1 MRLGQEVGQVRVRKA
16 GQVTLNA
23 IYIDVEGM
31 LSYVQLVGDFTKSEA
46 LGLVDMSKV
55 KELETL
61 LFGDNIPLEVVSKH
75 LMFMLRTEIFSPT
88 CLITFLY
95 ATRVGIVY
103 SAWVNLAFG
112 RKMLVQ

>member
-1 MRLGQEVGQVRVRKA
+1 
-16 GQVTLNA
+16 VTLNA

-61 LFGDNIPLEVVSKH
+61 LFGDNIPLEVRHRVLQWRKYYKQVQQDGWTDCVGKHYFVTLFAALLYELEPLDLDMICTGSVSQH
-75 LMFMLRTEIFSPT
+75 LL
-88 CLITFLY
+88 
-95 ATRVGIVY
+95 
-103 SAWVNLAFG
+103 
-112 RKMLVQ
+112 